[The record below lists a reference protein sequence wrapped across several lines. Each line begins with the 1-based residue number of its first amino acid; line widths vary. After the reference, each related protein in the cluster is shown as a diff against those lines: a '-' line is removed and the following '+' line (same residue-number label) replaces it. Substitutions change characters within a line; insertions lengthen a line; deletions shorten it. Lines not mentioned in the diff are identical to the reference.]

1 MEMYKLAPPLESA
14 TSPFPLTKVYYHY
27 VFHAKLEPWFVFHV
41 AENLLV
47 LHIVTKRCEHAFSQ
61 HHLHRHFQWFQCHR
75 NPHTFFD
82 TSLAPT
88 DALHNGSFHSLHPS
102 RIASRF
108 PWLVSRDARIAI
120 VVVVRIGRRANPSGF
135 IFIALF
141 LELSIS
147 QYFICSIYNQILF
160 HGFLVSIGVYSTHET
175 WQRASQRR
183 MSKWVTAASSDSHVH
198 FPYQNATVWQAY
210 DRQTW
215 FTLEKMSRTKVS
227 FLRCKEV
234 GTGLLARPTDGWWR
248 LMMLGGR

>member
-61 HHLHRHFQWFQCHR
+61 HPLHRHFQWFQCHR

-120 VVVVRIGRRANPSGF
+120 VVGQNRPTCQSLWF
-135 IFIALF
+135 IFIELF
-141 LELSIS
+141 LELRIS
-147 QYFICSIYNQILF
+147 QYFICSTHDEILF
-160 HGFLVSIGVYSTHET
+160 RGFLVSIGVYSTHET

-198 FPYQNATVWQAY
+198 FPYQNANVWQ
-210 DRQTW
+210 
-215 FTLEKMSRTKVS
+215 S
-227 FLRCKEV
+227 LR
-234 GTGLLARPTDGWWR
+234 
-248 LMMLGGR
+248 